1 MWFGVNLYSFVSND
15 MLFGM
20 WLVNGLVSVLWLFCC
35 LNLICANRSGCE
47 EIEDARSSISNTSN
61 KYHPALLVVK
71 HSMKMLPN
79 QISLSKNL
87 VDKYCI
93 SLIFFKFDTCL
104 NLNESL
110 RLNSL
115 KFFFNKKIKI
125 KQPYENQTLW
135 SFYLFELIEF
145 LIRWGNHIRPWY
157 TKLLTSPF
165 NEILNKFV

>member
-1 MWFGVNLYSFVSND
+1 

-71 HSMKMLPN
+71 HGMKMLPN

-125 KQPYENQTLW
+125 KQPYENQTL
-135 SFYLFELIEF
+135 
-145 LIRWGNHIRPWY
+145 
-157 TKLLTSPF
+157 
-165 NEILNKFV
+165 